1 MASLITQSGLG
12 GRGAKS
18 PVILRVLSGN
28 HVQHPVSFG
37 FGPPSSLAASVPPI
51 HLNRS
56 EAWNGGL
63 AAQGVDYE

>member
-28 HVQHPVSFG
+28 RAQPQVSFG
-37 FGPPSSLAASVPPI
+37 IRWPCSLAASVPPI
-51 HLNRS
+51 HLKWS
-56 EAWNGGL
+56 EPWTGDLTPRDA
-63 AAQGVDYE
+63 DCE